1 MDLRVA
7 ADSEE
12 YNLDKIMYDLC
23 ENISYIS
30 PIIQQSKKLKHRSS
44 CPFAFCT

>member
-23 ENISYIS
+23 ENISYTRF
-30 PIIQQSKKLKHRSS
+30 QQSKKLKHRSLLR
-44 CPFAFCT
+44 FAFCT